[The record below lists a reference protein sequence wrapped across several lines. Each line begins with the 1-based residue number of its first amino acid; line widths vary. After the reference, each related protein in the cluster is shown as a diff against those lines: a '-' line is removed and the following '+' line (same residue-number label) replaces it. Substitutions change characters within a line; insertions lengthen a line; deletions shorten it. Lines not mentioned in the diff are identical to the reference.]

1 MDPYKILEVAQNA
14 DKDTIKKAYRKLA
27 HKYHPDKPTGNA
39 EKFKEIN
46 IAYEQIKDAP
56 ASTAPSGFYNP
67 AQNAYQSPF
76 SRNTNT
82 TTQSNT
88 TNFNDLAA
96 RMKKA
101 QDDLKR
107 QQAQWDAGMN
117 SRASIYLE
125 LNKRRSEE
133 ASRHLDEMNK
143 INEWFNESIRNS
155 Y

>member
-1 MDPYKILEVAQNA
+1 MDPYQILEVPRTA
-14 DKDTIKKAYRKLA
+14 DKDTIKKAYRRLA

-56 ASTAPSGFYNP
+56 TPTAPSGFYNP
-67 AQNAYQSPF
+67 AQNAY
-76 SRNTNT
+76 
-82 TTQSNT
+82 QSNT

-107 QQAQWDAGMN
+107 QQVQWDAGMN